1 MRLTRSLGLWLA
13 GTTAVLLSS
22 YGWQQLRQEREDL
35 IATAR
40 REMGLLTTAIRSGVE
55 NAMRDEKQ
63 LDITSLLE
71 RLELQDSSVDIFVF
85 DEAGSLIASSWGS
98 GGHVPAAREF
108 LRSVAAV
115 DALHIEEGAAGLVA
129 SIPLRIVGRHA
140 GRLVLIRPIDAL
152 HADLDAELKAALLSM
167 IVLIGASSLVIWLVI
182 RQQVHQPMT
191 RIVTGIRR
199 MSSGDLSSRLE
210 MRGGDE
216 IAEIAGEFNAMAAA
230 LEEARA
236 RLVLEAERRE
246 QLELDMQR
254 ANKLTAVGELAA
266 ALAHEIGSPLQVLN
280 GRARTLAGR
289 ADLPSDARR
298 GAEILVEQ
306 TDRVDRIVQ
315 RLLGIARRKASL
327 LADLDVRESVQLVAD
342 LLSVEARRR
351 GVRIDLDLS
360 EVPRVRADADQVQ
373 QVVLNLLQNAL
384 RACAAGGAVKIYVA
398 QSWFTRPSSATGQ
411 PSVAISV
418 EDDGPGISDSVR
430 AHIFE
435 PFFTAWDQ
443 RSGASDPEGSGKGGT
458 GLGLSVVKSIISEHG
473 GLVTLGTNPSG
484 TGARFTAHFPL
495 RDVSRAPAP
504 EPSR

>member
-1 MRLTRSLGLWLA
+1 VRLTRSLGLWLA

-35 IATAR
+35 TATAR

-85 DEAGSLIASSWGS
+85 DEAGTLLASSWGS
-98 GGHVPAAREF
+98 SGHVPAARDF
-108 LRSVAAV
+108 LRGAAAL
-115 DALHIEEGAAGLVA
+115 DALHIDEGPAGLLA
-129 SIPLRIVGRHA
+129 SIPLRIGSRHV
-140 GRLVLIRPIDAL
+140 GRLVVIRPTDAL
-152 HADLDAELKAALLSM
+152 RADLDAELQAAVLST
-167 IVLIGASSLVIWLVI
+167 IVLIIASSLVIWLVI
-182 RQQVHQPMT
+182 RQQIHQPMT

-210 MRGGDE
+210 MGGGDE
-216 IAEIAGEFNAMAAA
+216 IAEIAGEFNAMAIA
-230 LEEARA
+230 LEEARS

-254 ANKLTAVGELAA
+254 ANKLTVVGELAA
-266 ALAHEIGSPLQVLN
+266 TLAHEIGSPLQVLN

-289 ADLPSDARR
+289 ADLPDDARR

-315 RLLGIARRKASL
+315 RLLGIARRKASV
-327 LADLDVRESVQLVAD
+327 LADIDVREPVQLVAD

-351 GVRIDLDLS
+351 RVRIELELG

-384 RACAAGGAVKIYVA
+384 RACAAGGGVKISVA
-398 QSWFTRPSSATGQ
+398 QSWFTRPSSSTGQ

-418 EDDGPGISDSVR
+418 EDDGPGVSDSVR
-430 AHIFE
+430 SHIFE
-435 PFFTAWDQ
+435 PFFTAWSK
-443 RSGASDPEGSGKGGT
+443 RNGATAAESTGNGGT
-458 GLGLSVVKSIISEHG
+458 GLGLSVVKSIVTEHDG
-473 GLVTLGTNPSG
+473 VVTLSPSQAG
-484 TGARFTAHFPL
+484 NGARFTVHFPR
-495 RDVSRAPAP
+495 RDVTRPPAP